1 VSRIKILP
9 EILSNKIAAGEV
21 VERPASVVKELLE
34 NSLDAGSRRIIVEI
48 EKGGRSLIRVSDNGI
63 GMNHDDALLSIE
75 RYATSK
81 IYQEPDLYSIKTLG
95 FRGEAL
101 PSIASVSC
109 FTLESKDEIS
119 PVGTRIEVEG
129 GKIKDVSQVGAPVGT
144 LITVKQIFFNTP
156 ARRKFLKSIN
166 TEMGHIADTVAN
178 IALGWHNVQ
187 FRLCHNE
194 KVIKTWTS
202 CNDPVH
208 RVKEILGND
217 VKNELNKIEYDNSF
231 ISLSGWIASPNISRY
246 TSKGIYIYVNGRFV
260 KDRIIQH
267 AIFEGYS
274 GRLVKGQFPLA
285 VLFIN
290 VPPDQVDVNVHPA
303 KNEVRFAHQ
312 NKIHEAVSESV
323 SESLYKRDLFVSFS
337 SNSPQPEQDEI
348 FVQNDDDTADYIVS
362 EPAASFNQ
370 INKKELLQ
378 VEKKDVNT
386 IITNQSDLWEK
397 KSWGDIRIIGQF
409 HGTYILCES
418 SADGLL
424 MIDQHAAHERILFEH
439 LKNQNA
445 ADHNIQKL
453 LISEIIDLRYRE
465 AEIVEKLI
473 PNFKE
478 IGLEIEPFGGNTFAV
493 KAVPAIF
500 GNREIKPLVT
510 DIAEKI
516 LEITRGDETDTG
528 AEHLINRVIDESLML
543 IACHSAVKANQN
555 LSEDEI
561 KMLLEQLSQC
571 ESPSFCPHG
580 RPTWIQLSK
589 SFIEKS
595 FHRTG

>member
-1 VSRIKILP
+1 
-9 EILSNKIAAGEV
+9 

-81 IYQEPDLYSIKTLG
+81 IYKEPDLYSIQTLG

-109 FTLESKDEIS
+109 FTLESKDEVS

-144 LITVKQIFFNTP
+144 LITVRQIFFNTP

-166 TEMGHIADTVAN
+166 TEMNHIADTVAN

-187 FRLCHNE
+187 FRLFHNE

-202 CNDPVH
+202 GNDPVH
-208 RVKEILGND
+208 RVTDILGND
-217 VKNELNKIEYDNSF
+217 VKDELNKIEYVNPF
-231 ISLSGWIASPNISRY
+231 ISLSGWIASPKISRS
-246 TSKGIYIYVNGRFV
+246 TSRGIYIYVNGRFV

-274 GRLVKGQFPLA
+274 GRLVKGQFPMA
-285 VLFIN
+285 VLFIK

-312 NKIHEAVSESV
+312 NKIHEAVSEGV
-323 SESLYKRDLFVSFS
+323 SESLYKRDIFVSFS
-337 SNSPQPEQDEI
+337 SNSPDISEQDAI

-362 EPAASFNQ
+362 EPAASFNL
-370 INKKELLQ
+370 IKKKEMLQ

-386 IITNQSDLWEK
+386 IITDQSDLWEK
-397 KSWGDIRIIGQF
+397 KSRGDIRIIGQF
-409 HGTYILCES
+409 QGTYILCES
-418 SADGLL
+418 QADGLL
-424 MIDQHAAHERILFEH
+424 MIDQHAAHERIIFEH

-445 ADHNIQKL
+445 ADYHIQKL
-453 LISEIIDLRYRE
+453 LISEIIDLKNRE
-465 AEIVEKLI
+465 AEILEKLI

-478 IGLEIEPFGGNTFAV
+478 IGLEIEHFGGNTFAV

-500 GNREIKPLVT
+500 GNREIKPLIT

-516 LEITRGDETDTG
+516 IEITRGDETDTG
-528 AEHLINRVIDESLML
+528 AEHLINRIIDESLMI
-543 IACHSAVKANQN
+543 IACHSAVKANRN
-555 LSEDEI
+555 LSDHEVN
-561 KMLLEQLSQC
+561 MLLEQLSQC

-595 FHRTG
+595 FHRAG

>member
-1 VSRIKILP
+1 
-9 EILSNKIAAGEV
+9 
-21 VERPASVVKELLE
+21 
-34 NSLDAGSRRIIVEI
+34 
-48 EKGGRSLIRVSDNGI
+48 
-63 GMNHDDALLSIE
+63 M
-75 RYATSK
+75 
-81 IYQEPDLYSIKTLG
+81 
-95 FRGEAL
+95 
-101 PSIASVSC
+101 
-109 FTLESKDEIS
+109 
-119 PVGTRIEVEG
+119 
-129 GKIKDVSQVGAPVGT
+129 
-144 LITVKQIFFNTP
+144 
-156 ARRKFLKSIN
+156 
-166 TEMGHIADTVAN
+166 
-178 IALGWHNVQ
+178 
-187 FRLCHNE
+187 
-194 KVIKTWTS
+194 
-202 CNDPVH
+202 
-208 RVKEILGND
+208 
-217 VKNELNKIEYDNSF
+217 
-231 ISLSGWIASPNISRY
+231 
-246 TSKGIYIYVNGRFV
+246 NGRFV

-285 VLFIN
+285 VIFIK

-323 SESLYKRDLFVSFS
+323 SESLYKRDIFVSFS
-337 SNSPQPEQDEI
+337 SNFPDIYPQPEQDAV
-348 FVQNDDDTADYIVS
+348 FLQNDDDTADYIVS
-362 EPAASFNQ
+362 EPAAPFNL
-370 INKKELLQ
+370 IKKKELLQ

-386 IITNQSDLWEK
+386 IITNQSDLWERK
-397 KSWGDIRIIGQF
+397 RWGDIRIIGQF

-439 LKNQNA
+439 LKNQND
-445 ADHNIQKL
+445 ADHHIQKL

-465 AEIVEKLI
+465 AEILEKLI

-500 GNREIKPLVT
+500 GNREIKPLIT

-516 LEITRGDETDTG
+516 IEITRGDETDTG
-528 AEHLINRVIDESLML
+528 AEHLINRVIDESLMI
-543 IACHSAVKANQN
+543 IACHSAVRANQN
-555 LSEDEI
+555 LSDDEI
-561 KMLLEQLSQC
+561 RMLLEQLSQC

>member
-1 VSRIKILP
+1 M
-9 EILSNKIAAGEV
+9 
-21 VERPASVVKELLE
+21 ERPASVVKELLE

-81 IYQEPDLYSIKTLG
+81 IYKEPDLYSIQTLG

-109 FTLESKDEIS
+109 FTLESKDEVS

-144 LITVKQIFFNTP
+144 LITVRQIFFNTP

-166 TEMGHIADTVAN
+166 TEMNHIADTVAN

-187 FRLCHNE
+187 FRLFHNE

-202 CNDPVH
+202 GNDPVH
-208 RVKEILGND
+208 RVTDILGND
-217 VKNELNKIEYDNSF
+217 VKDELNKIEYVNPF
-231 ISLSGWIASPNISRY
+231 ISLSGWIASPKISRS
-246 TSKGIYIYVNGRFV
+246 TSRGIYIYVNGRFV

-274 GRLVKGQFPLA
+274 GRLVKGQFPMA
-285 VLFIN
+285 VLFIK

-312 NKIHEAVSESV
+312 NKIHEAVSEGV
-323 SESLYKRDLFVSFS
+323 SESLYKRDIFVSFS
-337 SNSPQPEQDEI
+337 SNSPDISEQDAI

-362 EPAASFNQ
+362 EPAASFNL
-370 INKKELLQ
+370 IKKKEMLQ

-386 IITNQSDLWEK
+386 IITDQSDLWEK
-397 KSWGDIRIIGQF
+397 KSRGDIRIIGQF
-409 HGTYILCES
+409 QGTYILCES
-418 SADGLL
+418 QADGLL
-424 MIDQHAAHERILFEH
+424 MIDQHAAHERIIFEH

-445 ADHNIQKL
+445 ADYHIQKL
-453 LISEIIDLRYRE
+453 LISEIIDLKNRE
-465 AEIVEKLI
+465 AEILEKLI

-478 IGLEIEPFGGNTFAV
+478 IGLEIEHFGGNTFAV

-500 GNREIKPLVT
+500 GNREIKPLIT

-516 LEITRGDETDTG
+516 IEITRGDETDTG
-528 AEHLINRVIDESLML
+528 AEHLINRIIDESLMI
-543 IACHSAVKANQN
+543 IACHSAVKANRN
-555 LSEDEI
+555 LSDHEVN
-561 KMLLEQLSQC
+561 MLLEQLSQC

-595 FHRTG
+595 FHRAG